1 MVDVDAAVQEPG
13 MKTLYLLRHA
23 KSDWSD
29 GALSDHARPLNARGR
44 TAAPLIAAYL
54 KNKSY
59 LPDLI
64 LCSTA
69 RRTVETLDLIKP
81 VLPTTTLVRYEDALY
96 LAEPE
101 KLLERVR
108 WVENA
113 AASVMLIGHNP
124 GTELLAASLSGPGK
138 TAAEKARLAAMR
150 EKYPTAALAV
160 LKFPANDWREVSRG
174 AGALADFVRP
184 KDLDGIDS
192 D

>member
-1 MVDVDAAVQEPG
+1 

-54 KNKSY
+54 KKQTG
-59 LPDLI
+59 LPALI

-81 VLPTTTLVRYEDALY
+81 ILPPGTEIRYEDALY
-96 LAEPE
+96 LAEPA
-101 KLLERVR
+101 KMLERVHAI
-108 WVENA
+108 EDKF
-113 AASVMLIGHNP
+113 ASAMMIGHNP
-124 GTELLAASLSGPGK
+124 GTEVLAAALCAAAK
-138 TAAEKARLAAMR
+138 TAAEKGRAALLR
-150 EKYPTAALAV
+150 EKFPTAALAI
-160 LKFPANDWREVSRG
+160 LKFPVEEWRDVTTG
-174 AGALADFVRP
+174 GGALAAFVRP
-184 KDLDGIDS
+184 KDLDGVDS

>member
-1 MVDVDAAVQEPG
+1 

-44 TAAPLIAAYL
+44 VAAPLVAAYL
-54 KNKSY
+54 KKKSY
-59 LPDLI
+59 FPQLV

-69 RRTVETLDLIKP
+69 RRTIETLDLIKP
-81 VLPTTTLVRYEDALY
+81 ILPPATVIRYEDPLY

-108 WVENA
+108 WIENQFGQA
-113 AASVMLIGHNP
+113 MMVGHNP
-124 GTELLAASLSGPGK
+124 GTELLAATLSAPGK
-138 TAAEKARLAAMR
+138 TAAEKARRALLR

-160 LKFPANDWREVSRG
+160 LRFQIEDWREVGRG
-174 AGALADFVRP
+174 VGDLVDFVRP
-184 KDLDGIDS
+184 KDLDGVDS